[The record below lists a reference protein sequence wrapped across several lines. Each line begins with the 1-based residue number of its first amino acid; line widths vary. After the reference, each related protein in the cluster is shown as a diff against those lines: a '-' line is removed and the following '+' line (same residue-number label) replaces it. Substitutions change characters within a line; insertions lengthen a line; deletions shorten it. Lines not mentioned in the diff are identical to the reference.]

1 MYVCVC
7 VRPYIR
13 VPVLAF
19 LFDNMNNNT
28 ITMYIVLDEPRTH
41 PLSSHPCINGRRSYF
56 ANPEIQIY

>member
-1 MYVCVC
+1 MFVCVC
-7 VRPYIR
+7 PYIR

-19 LFDNMNNNT
+19 LFHDNT

-41 PLSSHPCINGRRSYF
+41 PLSSHPCINGKRCYF